1 MSAIANQKFN
11 QLFLNGYQPTRMQES
26 EDLAPYNAP
35 CQQKAAKETNAL
47 PQFLISATTLI
58 IIKEKMGE

>member
-1 MSAIANQKFN
+1 
-11 QLFLNGYQPTRMQES
+11 MQES

-35 CQQKAAKETNAL
+35 CQQEADKETNAS